1 MGFLLSYGARVEL
14 RLAGLAEVA
23 ALLGVS
29 KRTATRYTN
38 RNDFPEPVARLAA
51 GPIWLEDD
59 VREWK
64 RTTVVTRGRPRTP
77 RD

>member
-1 MGFLLSYGARVEL
+1 VSYGALVEL

-38 RNDFPEPVARLAA
+38 RDDFPAPLARLAA

-59 VREWK
+59 VRKWQQ
-64 RTTVVTRGRPRTP
+64 TTVVRRGRPRTP

>member
-1 MGFLLSYGARVEL
+1 ME
-14 RLAGLAEVA
+14 LAGFDPAR
-23 ALLGVS
+23 

-38 RNDFPEPVARLAA
+38 RNDFPAPLARLAA

-59 VREWK
+59 VRKWK